1 MKLGVQ
7 GLPVIQAPGEAE
19 AMLGALQQA
28 GLADLCAT
36 GDGDVL
42 LLGGEAV
49 VGSLKLSVGPRALVA
64 KLCGLQG
71 LCFAATAA
79 WWEGRGCAPWGG
91 SGVAVDLRF
100 SSRSMWGPCWGGS
113 KAFCSLSCRE
123 EKSGLAMHECAAPA
137 KNPNPHVCAL
147 MWTSATSAC

>member
-1 MKLGVQ
+1 MQ

-49 VGSLKLSVGPRALVA
+49 VGSLKLSVSPWTLALNPV
-64 KLCGLQG
+64 G
-71 LCFAATAA
+71 
-79 WWEGRGCAPWGG
+79 
-91 SGVAVDLRF
+91 
-100 SSRSMWGPCWGGS
+100 CWGVTCWS
-113 KAFCSLSCRE
+113 TASQITDV
-123 EKSGLAMHECAAPA
+123 AQ
-137 KNPNPHVCAL
+137 AL
-147 MWTSATSAC
+147 LLHIATP